1 MRFPDEWID
10 LVKSSVDIV
19 DVIGKTVQLRQTG
32 RNYVGL
38 CPPFHDERHHPL
50 PSIGKNSSSIVLAAT
65 RGGNVFNFIMETQH
79 VSFPEAVSML
89 AQEQGL
95 AVPAQSAQDRKR
107 EEKREQLRKINEEAA
122 RYYYRNLRQGPGLA
136 ARRYLE
142 QRGITEELAREFYL
156 AMHCRVGMAWFVFGS
171 KNIDLQSAEE
181 AGLISLGRQ
190 GYIDRF
196 RDRILFPI
204 CDHLGRFIGFGGR
217 AMNPQQPKYLN
228 TAQTAVFDKSSVL
241 YGLNWSKDAIKSQDQ
256 VIIVEGYTD
265 LIALFSVGRQNV
277 VASLGTAFTPRH
289 ARLLARFS
297 KRAIIALTETPPA
310 GGRY

>member
-1 MRFPDEWID
+1 MRYRPSPPRIE
-10 LVKSSVDIV
+10 K
-19 DVIGKTVQLRQTG
+19 G
-32 RNYVGL
+32 R
-38 CPPFHDERHHPL
+38 
-50 PSIGKNSSSIVLAAT
+50 K
-65 RGGNVFNFIMETQH
+65 
-79 VSFPEAVSML
+79 
-89 AQEQGL
+89 
-95 AVPAQSAQDRKR
+95 
-107 EEKREQLRKINEEAA
+107 KREQLRKINEEAA

-156 AMHCRVGMAWFVFGS
+156 GYALPGWDGLVRFLEA

-265 LIALFSVGRQNV
+265 LIALFQSAGRMWWPV
-277 VASLGTAFTPRH
+277 WERHLLPGMPGCWHGSARGRSSL
-289 ARLLARFS
+289 
-297 KRAIIALTETPPA
+297 LTETPPA